1 MNDPERHAGRSRS
14 LRSRLLL
21 RVLLPLVATWSLGSA
36 VAFSL
41 SWVLADRAFDRSLLD
56 DAYVIA
62 ANVVERDGALSLTM
76 TAHEIDAL
84 MFDLDDKEYFSVYGA
99 NGKLVA
105 GNADLVAA
113 GAHPVGGGAFSEV
126 RLNGDVLRIAAIR
139 NDGVLSFDVVMGQTT
154 HSRNRLLL
162 GSLERSLM
170 TQVGLLLLLGVY
182 LWRQISRELMPL
194 DDLQR
199 ALERR
204 HSSDLDPIAG
214 EPVSRDVER
223 LRDAVNS
230 LLARVGRGVQAQR
243 EFAGNVAHDLRTPLA
258 GIRAL
263 AEYGLAHGEP
273 EVWRQQL
280 HSIVQSEERASRLVD
295 QLLALA
301 LADEARD
308 SVKLE
313 PIRVDEL
320 VRRALLSFVGR
331 AGAAGI
337 ELEADGLDTPTTAL
351 ASPVLLEGILA
362 NLIDNALRYGRG
374 GPRPTL
380 VVAIEQQTTGVLI
393 SVTDTG
399 PGLDPKQRAQMRHR
413 WAQGAAGIRLGAG
426 AGLGLAIASRYVE
439 LMGGDLVIDVGPGGV
454 GVRATVS
461 LLRSQTPGRS
471 Q

>member
-1 MNDPERHAGRSRS
+1 MTELEVTARRPRS
-14 LRSRLLL
+14 LRSRLLV
-21 RVLLPLVATWSLGSA
+21 RVLVPLAVTWSLGSA
-36 VAFSL
+36 IAFSL
-41 SWVLADRAFDRSLLD
+41 SWVLADRAFDRALLD

-62 ANVVERDGALSLTM
+62 ANVVKRDGALFLNLTP
-76 TAHEIDAL
+76 HEIDNL
-84 MFDLDDKEYFSVYGA
+84 MFDLDDKEYFSVYDAAGRM
-99 NGKLVA
+99 VA

-113 GAHPVGGGAFSEV
+113 GAHAIGGGAFSEA
-126 RLNGDVLRIAAIR
+126 RLNGEVLRIAAFHSGDTR
-139 NDGVLSFDVVMGQTT
+139 PFDVMVGQTT
-154 HSRNRLLL
+154 FSRNRLLL
-162 GSLERSLM
+162 GLLERSLLP
-170 TQVGLLLLLGVY
+170 QVALMLLLGLY

-194 DDLQR
+194 GELQR
-199 ALERR
+199 ALDRR
-204 HSSDLDPIAG
+204 DSSDLDPIAG
-214 EPVSRDVER
+214 KPVSRDVER

-263 AEYGLAHGEP
+263 AEYGLAHREP

-280 HSIVQSEERASRLVD
+280 HSIVQSEQRASRLVD

-313 PIRVDEL
+313 PIRIDEL
-320 VRRALLSFVGR
+320 VRQLLLSLVGR
-331 AGAAGI
+331 ADGAGI
-337 ELEADGLDTPTTAL
+337 ELEAEGLDTPTTAL
-351 ASPVLLEGILA
+351 ASPVLLEGVLA

-374 GPRPTL
+374 GARPKL
-380 VVAIEQQTTGVLI
+380 IVAVEHAATGVVI

-399 PGLDPKQRAQMRHR
+399 AGLDPKQREQMTQR

-426 AGLGLAIASRYVE
+426 AGLGLAIASRYAE
-439 LMGGDLVIDVGPGGV
+439 LMGGRLGLESGPSGR

-461 LLRSQTPGRS
+461 LKEAQAHA
-471 Q
+471 